1 MNRQKEILETARQVL
16 SDRSQ
21 TNYRTICESYNRD
34 KEKILADFYQAI
46 RHLILFTQTKQ
57 REFGKKAIKY
67 VAVSYLLSSSI
78 TRTFEF
84 QLSLLDDK
92 YFCDPIESCVY
103 WTPKWL
109 FEPVASDWDILLR
122 SVKSKVVRLH
132 PYELDS
138 IWRSYLCEF
147 YNGLAFLFFAE
158 HLKKAAI
165 GGDLGMLAL
174 SDEVLFTY
182 GGYMDYFIQI
192 DMWKRGR
199 EKDEVFSFGDGSTI

>member
-1 MNRQKEILETARQVL
+1 MNREKEILEIARQVL
-16 SDRSQ
+16 LERTQ
-21 TNYRTICESYNRD
+21 TNYRIICESYNKD

-46 RHLILFTQTKQ
+46 HHLILLTQTKQ

-67 VAVSYLLSSSI
+67 VAASYLLSSSI
-78 TRTFEF
+78 TRSFEF
-84 QLSLLDDK
+84 QLSLFDDQ
-92 YFCDPIESCVY
+92 YFADPIESCVY

-109 FEPVASDWDILLR
+109 FESVASDWDILLR

-165 GGDLGMLAL
+165 GGGLRMLAL
-174 SDEVLFTY
+174 SNEIFFAY

-192 DMWKRGR
+192 DSWKR
-199 EKDEVFSFGDGSTI
+199 ENKE

>member
-1 MNRQKEILETARQVL
+1 MNREKEILEIARQVL
-16 SDRSQ
+16 LERTQ
-21 TNYRTICESYNRD
+21 TNYRIICESYNKD
-34 KEKILADFYQAI
+34 KEKILADFYHAI
-46 RHLILFTQTKQ
+46 HHLILLTQTKQ

-67 VAVSYLLSSSI
+67 VAASYLLSSSI
-78 TRTFEF
+78 TRSFEF
-84 QLSLLDDK
+84 QLSLFDDQ
-92 YFCDPIESCVY
+92 YFADPIESCVY

-109 FEPVASDWDILLR
+109 FESVASDWDILLR

-165 GGDLGMLAL
+165 GGGLRMLAL
-174 SDEVLFTY
+174 SNEIFFAY
-182 GGYMDYFIQI
+182 GGYMDHFIQI
-192 DMWKRGR
+192 DSWKR
-199 EKDEVFSFGDGSTI
+199 ENKE

>member
-1 MNRQKEILETARQVL
+1 MNREKEILEIARQVL
-16 SDRSQ
+16 LERSQ
-21 TNYRTICESYNRD
+21 TNYRIICESYNKD

-46 RHLILFTQTKQ
+46 HHVILLTQTKQ

-67 VAVSYLLSSSI
+67 VAASYLLSSSI
-78 TRTFEF
+78 TGTFEF

-92 YFCDPIESCVY
+92 YVCDPIESCIY

-109 FEPVASDWDILLR
+109 FETVTSDWDILLKTVR
-122 SVKSKVVRLH
+122 AKVIRLH

-138 IWRSYLCEF
+138 IWRSYICEF
-147 YNGLAFLFFAE
+147 YNGLTFLFFAE
-158 HLKKAAI
+158 HLKNAAI
-165 GGDLGMLAL
+165 EGDLKGLSL

-192 DMWKRGR
+192 DTWKRER
-199 EKDEVFSFGDGSTI
+199 EG